1 MFEVRKPAYTHI
13 NDFSEGEGR
22 VRTVYLRAFLRYY
35 HAAFM
40 PVFPTFGNAG
50 FFILVYRVAT
60 LNINIFLGE
69 LAK

>member
-1 MFEVRKPAYTHI
+1 MFEVRKPACTLNKRLFGGRRTGTHSI
-13 NDFSEGEGR
+13 FAR
-22 VRTVYLRAFLRYY
+22 FLRYY